1 MKIIVSLFLICAV
14 QPALFAQR
22 SRPAEIPSLEEL
34 ARTSP
39 AAAPAGPLGQ
49 AGKQAAAARPE
60 AAAGAKPEAAEIVPA
75 RPKPKPARAGL
86 RAEKVHVVRRG
97 DTLWDLSRKYYGDP
111 FLWGRIYNANTGDIS
126 NPDLIRPLQEFVIP
140 GIEDHAVP
148 VRAAAAERAAPAA
161 PAPAPAVLAPAAP
174 TGPAAPMAAAQSR
187 PATAAFQSPAAV
199 PQPAAERIV
208 QDSLSEEMPHDQ
220 REFSGGVLVVP
231 DSWREDGVITARLKN
246 DDPFLA
252 DSMAETGSMMRI
264 SIEKAGIVKPGDI
277 LKVYMRAGDVYS
289 KDGKKLGRGLQ
300 QAGELE
306 VIGVD
311 GTTASARV
319 TYALSAIRAGYLVKK
334 K

>member
-14 QPALFAQR
+14 QPALRAQQ
-22 SRPAEIPSLEEL
+22 SRPEEIPSLNEL
-34 ARTSP
+34 ARISSSAVSGGTR
-39 AAAPAGPLGQ
+39 GQ
-49 AGKQAAAARPE
+49 AGKPAAKAGPGAAAE
-60 AAAGAKPEAAEIVPA
+60 AKNEAAEIVPA
-75 RPKPKPARAGL
+75 RPGPKPARAGL
-86 RAEKVHVVRRG
+86 RAEKIHVVRKG

-126 NPDLIRPLQEFVIP
+126 NPDRIRPLQEFVIP
-140 GIEDHAVP
+140 GIEEPVVP
-148 VRAAAAERAAPAA
+148 ARAAVTETRAVSEV
-161 PAPAPAVLAPAAP
+161 PAPAVQAPAAASGP
-174 TGPAAPMAAAQSR
+174 VTARSQPAPPAALRAQ
-187 PATAAFQSPAAV
+187 AGV

-208 QDSLSEEMPHDQ
+208 QDSLSERMPHDQ

-231 DSWREDGVITARLKN
+231 DNWREDGMVTARLKN

-252 DSMAETGSMMRI
+252 DSMAESGSMMKI
-264 SIEKAGIVKPGDI
+264 SIEKADSVKPGDI
-277 LKVYMRAGDVYS
+277 LKVYLRAGNVYS

-306 VIGVD
+306 VIDVD
-311 GTTASARV
+311 GMTARARV